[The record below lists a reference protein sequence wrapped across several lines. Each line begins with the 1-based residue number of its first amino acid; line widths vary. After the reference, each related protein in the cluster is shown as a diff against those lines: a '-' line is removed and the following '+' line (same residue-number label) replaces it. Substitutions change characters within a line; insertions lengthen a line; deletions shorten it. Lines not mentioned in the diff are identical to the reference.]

1 MDLID
6 IYKRAAWRDKLQK
19 AVAKMRETGN
29 YWTCTYA
36 PDAPEQ
42 NMETYRLTDF
52 QPSILQ
58 THDEDDFI
66 KLGISKEE
74 LAYYNSQVK

>member
-1 MDLID
+1 MDSTD

-19 AVAKMRETGN
+19 ATAKMRETGN
-29 YWTCTYA
+29 YWICTYA
-36 PDAPEQ
+36 PDALER
-42 NMETYRLTDF
+42 NMKTYRLTDF